1 VGSGSP
7 PVRAADASIEDLLD
21 MNSADDIERV
31 AALALAVQ
39 RSGLLPQEEQA
50 ALLDRYRRLR
60 EHVLRTGTAE
70 TAQRLLEID
79 GATGPKRA
87 LTRA

>member
-1 VGSGSP
+1 MG
-7 PVRAADASIEDLLD
+7 
-21 MNSADDIERV
+21 SADDVERV

-60 EHVLRTGTAE
+60 ERVLRTGTAE
-70 TAQRLLEID
+70 TAQRLLEIED
-79 GATGPKRA
+79 SLGPKPKR
-87 LTRA
+87 LLSRI

>member
-1 VGSGSP
+1 MD
-7 PVRAADASIEDLLD
+7 VRS
-21 MNSADDIERV
+21 MPSADDIERV

-60 EHVLRTGTAE
+60 EHVLRTGTAD
-70 TAQRLLEID
+70 TARRLLEID
-79 GATGPKRA
+79 EATGPRKS

>member
-1 VGSGSP
+1 
-7 PVRAADASIEDLLD
+7 
-21 MNSADDIERV
+21 MADDIERV

-60 EHVLRTGTAE
+60 EHVLRTGTAD
-70 TAQRLLEID
+70 TARRLLEID
-79 GATGPKRA
+79 EAAGPRPRRA
-87 LTRA
+87 LSRI

>member
-1 VGSGSP
+1 M
-7 PVRAADASIEDLLD
+7 DLLD
-21 MNSADDIERV
+21 MNSADDVERV

-60 EHVLRTGTAE
+60 EHVLRTGTPE
-70 TAQRLLEID
+70 TAQRLLD
-79 GATGPKRA
+79 LDDAASKRA
-87 LTRA
+87 LTGA

>member
-1 VGSGSP
+1 MDGQGMKP
-7 PVRAADASIEDLLD
+7 ADNGAATDL
-21 MNSADDIERV
+21 ERV

-39 RSGLLPQEEQA
+39 RSGMLPQDEQA

-79 GATGPKRA
+79 DAAGPRP
-87 LTRA
+87 LTRL

>member
-1 VGSGSP
+1 
-7 PVRAADASIEDLLD
+7 

-60 EHVLRTGTAE
+60 DHVLRNGTAQ
-70 TAQRLLEID
+70 TAERLRAID
-79 GATGPKRA
+79 GAAGPPKT

>member
-7 PVRAADASIEDLLD
+7 GVRLRDVSIEDLLV
-21 MNSADDIERV
+21 MNSADDVERI

-60 EHVLRTGTAE
+60 DHVLRHGSAE
-70 TAQRLLEID
+70 SVRRLLEID
-79 GATGPKRA
+79 EAAGPRKM
-87 LTRA
+87 LTQI

>member
-1 VGSGSP
+1 M
-7 PVRAADASIEDLLD
+7 RT
-21 MNSADDIERV
+21 ADDIERV

-79 GATGPKRA
+79 EAAGPSRPA
-87 LTRA
+87 LTRI

>member
-1 VGSGSP
+1 MN
-7 PVRAADASIEDLLD
+7 AADNGDNDL
-21 MNSADDIERV
+21 ARV

-39 RSGLLPQEEQA
+39 RSGLLPQDEQA

-70 TAQRLLEID
+70 TARRLREIED
-79 GATGPKRA
+79 AAGPRPA
-87 LTRA
+87 LTRL

>member
-1 VGSGSP
+1 
-7 PVRAADASIEDLLD
+7 
-21 MNSADDIERV
+21 MTTADDVARV

-39 RSGLLPQEEQA
+39 RAGLLPQEEQA

-70 TAQRLLEID
+70 DAARLLAGDEAA
-79 GATGPKRA
+79 GPRPKRA

>member
-1 VGSGSP
+1 MS
-7 PVRAADASIEDLLD
+7 
-21 MNSADDIERV
+21 SADDIERV

-60 EHVLRTGTAE
+60 ERVLRDGTAE
-70 TAQRLLEID
+70 TARRLLEID
-79 GATGPKRA
+79 EAMGPRPKRQ

>member
-1 VGSGSP
+1 MDGHSMNG
-7 PVRAADASIEDLLD
+7 AEND
-21 MNSADDIERV
+21 MARV

-39 RSGLLPQEEQA
+39 RSALLPQEEQA

-79 GATGPKRA
+79 EAAGQRP
-87 LTRA
+87 LTRL

>member
-1 VGSGSP
+1 
-7 PVRAADASIEDLLD
+7 
-21 MNSADDIERV
+21 MNAADDIARV
-31 AALALAVQ
+31 AALAAAV
-39 RSGLLPQEEQA
+39 RHSGLLPQEEQA

-70 TAQRLLEID
+70 DAARLLAVDEAM
-79 GATGPKRA
+79 GSGPKRT

>member
-1 VGSGSP
+1 MNP
-7 PVRAADASIEDLLD
+7 ASDV
-21 MNSADDIERV
+21 ERV
-31 AALALAVQ
+31 AALAAAVQ
-39 RSGLLPQEEQA
+39 HSGLLPQEEQA

-70 TAQRLLEID
+70 DAARLLAVDE
-79 GATGPKRA
+79 ATGPRPKRS

>member
-1 VGSGSP
+1 MNTADTS
-7 PVRAADASIEDLLD
+7 AATDL
-21 MNSADDIERV
+21 ERV

-60 EHVLRTGTAE
+60 EHVLRTGGAE
-70 TAQRLLEID
+70 TARRLREID
-79 GATGPKRA
+79 GAEPA
-87 LTRA
+87 LTRS

>member
-1 VGSGSP
+1 MN
-7 PVRAADASIEDLLD
+7 AADNGAATDL
-21 MNSADDIERV
+21 ERV

-39 RSGLLPQEEQA
+39 RSGMLPQDEQA

-70 TAQRLLEID
+70 TSQRLLEID
-79 GATGPKRA
+79 EAAEPRSRARAPRTAT
-87 LTRA
+87 LTVL

>member
-1 VGSGSP
+1 
-7 PVRAADASIEDLLD
+7 
-21 MNSADDIERV
+21 MNAVDEVARV
-31 AALALAVQ
+31 AALAVAVQ
-39 RSGLLPQEEQA
+39 HSALLPQEEQA

-70 TAQRLLEID
+70 DAARLLAID
-79 GATGPKRA
+79 EAAGPRPKRA

>member
-1 VGSGSP
+1 
-7 PVRAADASIEDLLD
+7 

-79 GATGPKRA
+79 GASAPKRA
-87 LTRA
+87 LSRA